1 MGEIMKDE
9 QTETR
14 INDVKNQ
21 DYLSTNWLTSEVL
34 IGMYSRIFTNVLLSD
49 DKIFK
54 RPSK

>member
-1 MGEIMKDE
+1 MKDE
-9 QTETR
+9 QTEAR
-14 INDVKNQ
+14 IKDVKNQ

>member
-9 QTETR
+9 QTETL

>member
-9 QTETR
+9 QTEAR